1 MIYAAGSVASN
12 QRQRRRGPGPQRLAL
27 IAFGALLVLLFVGF
41 AIAEG
46 IGNPSVPS
54 GDVAVIEDAPGD
66 LGTISEADLDHA
78 IDQAAASGGLKSTPK
93 PGDKQYDELKETALG
108 ELLDRVWIQGEA
120 EEMGIAA
127 TPKEVADELEK
138 LKKQSFKGDAQYQEF
153 LEEAHYTEADVNERV
168 KVQIFTE
175 AIQKQ
180 ITEVSSTPSSGEI
193 EDYYEAAKSS
203 QFTKPETRDARIVL
217 YKDKGEAEKAKAQL
231 EADDSAAS
239 WKKVAANSDSATGQ
253 KTGGLQKGITAGQL
267 PEPLGAAVFGAPSGQ
282 VEGPL
287 KGKDGYTV
295 FEVEKVEPE
304 KVQSLEEVKSQIS
317 SQLGEQAQQQA
328 FARFIRN
335 YGSTWK
341 SRTFC
346 APDFTI
352 ERCANFKG
360 NGHPAEANPACYEAD
375 PKGGLPEDCPAPVA
389 QVKPALPGSVDVLTP
404 EGEKLAQRP
413 QPSETAAAAEAGGL
427 TGAPPVVPGE

>member
-1 MIYAAGSVASN
+1 LIYAADSVASN
-12 QRQRRRGPGPQRLAL
+12 RRQRRRTPGPQRLAL
-27 IAFGALLVLLFVGF
+27 LVFGAVLVLLFVGF

-46 IGNPSVPS
+46 IGNPNVPS
-54 GDVAVIEDAPGD
+54 GDVAVIEDVPDD
-66 LGTISEADLDHA
+66 LGTITEGDLDHA
-78 IDQAAASGGLKSTPK
+78 IEQAASSAGAKSTPK

-108 ELLDRVWIQGEA
+108 ELLDRVWIQGQA

-127 TPKEVADELEK
+127 TPKEVSEKLEK
-138 LKKQSFKGDAQYQEF
+138 LKKQEFKSEAQYNEVVK
-153 LEEAHYTEADVNERV
+153 EAHFTEADVNERV

-180 ITEVSSTPSSGEI
+180 ISEVSSTPSSGEI

-203 QFTKPETRDARIVL
+203 QYTKPETRDVRLLVF
-217 YKDKGEAEKAKAQL
+217 KTKSEAETAKAQL
-231 EADDSAAS
+231 EKDDSAGS
-239 WKKVAANSDSATGQ
+239 WKRLAGKSSGAVAKKS
-253 KTGGLQKGITAGQL
+253 GGLQKGVTDGQL
-267 PEPLGAAVFGAPSGQ
+267 PEPLNRAIFAAPTGQ
-282 VEGPL
+282 VEGL
-287 KGKDGYTV
+287 VKGPGGYTV

-304 KVQSLEEVKSQIS
+304 KIQSLEEVKSQIS

-328 FARFIRN
+328 LARFIRN

-346 APDFTI
+346 VADFTI
-352 ERCANFKG
+352 ERCSNYKG
-360 NGHPAEANPACYEAD
+360 DGHPAEADPACYEED
-375 PKGGLPEDCPAPVA
+375 PKVGLPEDCPAPVA
-389 QVKPALPGSVDVLTP
+389 QIKPALPGSVDVLTP

-413 QPSETAAAAEAGGL
+413 TPSNAEATTEAGGL